1 MGLAIGMDLRLRGW
15 LTSFRLDLVLVDQ
28 PIDQPTDGQSR
39 VKSRVVVKMMKP
51 KVNLNRNTI
60 ETSPRQGKSCEWLRL
75 LSPNAYTFF
84 FIRTKFIR
92 MLGFNSLKI

>member
-39 VKSRVVVKMMKP
+39 VKSRVA
-51 KVNLNRNTI
+51 RD
-60 ETSPRQGKSCEWLRL
+60 
-75 LSPNAYTFF
+75 
-84 FIRTKFIR
+84 
-92 MLGFNSLKI
+92 